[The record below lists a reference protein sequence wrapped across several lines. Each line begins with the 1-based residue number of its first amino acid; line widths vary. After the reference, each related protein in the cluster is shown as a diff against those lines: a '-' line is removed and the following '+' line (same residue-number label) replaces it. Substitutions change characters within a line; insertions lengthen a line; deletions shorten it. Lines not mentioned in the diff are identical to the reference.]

1 MVGLGE
7 MYDDRLLI
15 KKKKGKKRE
24 RCMMTDRS
32 PCSFLKE
39 KKKKKKK
46 KKKFKMCYLLTE
58 RIFCYFCYAPSFSFI
73 LLGYDCDTLVNGTNC
88 FSRKI

>member
-24 RCMMTDRS
+24 RCMMTDHS
-32 PCSFLKE
+32 PCSFFFFFFFL
-39 KKKKKKK
+39 

-58 RIFCYFCYAPSFSFI
+58 RIFCYFRYAPSFSFYLAWI
-73 LLGYDCDTLVNGTNC
+73 
-88 FSRKI
+88 